1 MAFLGEGKLDPSGI
15 SGDALFPLGIP
26 PAIQVQMSLIMV
38 MIKWDL
44 GYTCLVRLGNPIP
57 PPKKLRIP
65 RSNPLWEIYL
75 LAAHYSP
82 PDQSQP
88 LLNRVILPSSKA

>member
-57 PPKKLRIP
+57 PQRNSGFPAATRFGK
-65 RSNPLWEIYL
+65 SIYL
-75 LAAHYSP
+75 LLTILHLIS
-82 PDQSQP
+82 
-88 LLNRVILPSSKA
+88 LNLS